1 MIKPV
6 DIERMA
12 HLLAGEEP
20 GWQTRF
26 ATMTGLSRSYVSKIL
41 SGDRPI
47 TQVAAV
53 KIIAA
58 ARQQSAVLRERADEI
73 DAMLQA
79 MPSMAEFAAM
89 PRGDISE
96 SGDDE

>member
-1 MIKPV
+1 VIKPT

-12 HLLAGEEP
+12 HLLAGDEP

-26 ATMTGLSRSYVSKIL
+26 GTMTGLSRSYVSKIL

-58 ARQQSAVLRERADEI
+58 AKLQAAAFRDRADDI
-73 DAMLQA
+73 DAALHQ
-79 MPSMAEFAAM
+79 MPTMAEFAAM
-89 PRGDISE
+89 PRGDKE
-96 SGDDE
+96 QGDDE